1 MTSDRATLLGL
12 ADEVER
18 LEGPDRGELNWRI
31 AVAIGDIPAPREQ
44 PFFRFTNSIDAAAGI
59 MPDGWLVSVAHTLA
73 GGWSAWARRSS
84 PLMEQATIPHG
95 GGKTEAL
102 ARTAAALRAMAVGV
116 GDDR

>member
-1 MTSDRATLLGL
+1 MSDRATLLSL

-18 LEGPDRGELNWRI
+18 LTGPDRGELNWRI

-59 MPDGWLVSVAHTLA
+59 MPKGWFVRVQGEAGACWIVEATGPTEGDYAISDVAK
-73 GGWSAWARRSS
+73 SE
-84 PLMEQATIPHG
+84 P
-95 GGKTEAL
+95 L
-102 ARTAAALRAMAVGV
+102 ARTAAALRAMAGGV